1 MADLSKLIDF
11 SGSTLVCNDVVV
23 GTGATG
29 GLEAITGDAP
39 TLLSLSTTNCEQL
52 RFTIK
57 GVNLNAAS
65 TDNAVT
71 ISLPTGTTTYNVS
84 NVFLWGASGN
94 TALNA
99 ATVGVFSA
107 ITGGGTAIVA
117 DGVMTPT
124 SGTADTSANMQ
135 TLTLAAAA
143 ANTSFT
149 TAKILYVRTGTKT
162 NAAVTA
168 NFTIVINVLG

>member
-1 MADLSKLIDF
+1 MTDLSKLIDF
-11 SGSTLVCNDVVV
+11 SGSTLICNDVLF
-23 GTGATG
+23 GTGTTG
-29 GLEAITGDAP
+29 GLEAVTADTPSLTTLAITN
-39 TLLSLSTTNCEQL
+39 STGG

-65 TDNAVT
+65 TDNSVT
-71 ISLPTGTTTYNVS
+71 ISLPTGITTYMVRA
-84 NVFLWGASGN
+84 VYLWGASGN

-107 ITGGGTAIVA
+107 ASAGGTAIVA

-124 SGTADTSANMQ
+124 SGTADTLANMQ

-149 TAKILYVRTGTKT
+149 TAKTLFVRTGTKT
-162 NAAVTA
+162 NATVTA
-168 NFTIVINVLG
+168 NFSIEVDYLG